1 MRGNDIKEITIH
13 SQNAQSVLGVP
24 MFGNVHLNGMFAGSD
39 WENCCVFIIR
49 KSGYIE
55 RMKFIDSKPGSISSD
70 SNDILYICEFQRSLV
85 VVFTLCGETV
95 RTVKIGAIAP
105 NPRSIAIKNA
115 QKALIANGKSI
126 VEVDLNEF

>member
-1 MRGNDIKEITIH
+1 M
-13 SQNAQSVLGVP
+13 
-24 MFGNVHLNGMFAGSD
+24 
-39 WENCCVFIIR
+39 
-49 KSGYIE
+49 
-55 RMKFIDSKPGSISSD
+55 
-70 SNDILYICEFQRSLV
+70 
-85 VVFTLCGETV
+85 VVFTLSGETV